1 MLGKRTYSLADI
13 MGMRKDILIID
24 TLRATFDGKYLDD
37 RDKLWVAE
45 MMLRTYLDNN
55 IPVADLTTE
64 RKRWEKKRD
73 DHYGI
78 DNSEDAS

>member
-1 MLGKRTYSLADI
+1 MMGKRTYSLADI
-13 MGMRKDILIID
+13 MGMRRDILIMDNIRTSID
-24 TLRATFDGKYLDD
+24 NYYHID
-37 RDKLWVAE
+37 RDRWWYTEL
-45 MMLRTYLDNN
+45 MLNTYLDNN
-55 IPVADLTTE
+55 ISTAEITAE

>member
-1 MLGKRTYSLADI
+1 MFKRTYSLADI
-13 MGMRKDILIID
+13 MGMRRDILIMDNI
-24 TLRATFDGKYLDD
+24 RSSFDGFYQND
-37 RDKLWVAE
+37 RDRIWTTE

-55 IPVADLTTE
+55 IPAADLTAE

-78 DNSEDAS
+78 DHNEDAS